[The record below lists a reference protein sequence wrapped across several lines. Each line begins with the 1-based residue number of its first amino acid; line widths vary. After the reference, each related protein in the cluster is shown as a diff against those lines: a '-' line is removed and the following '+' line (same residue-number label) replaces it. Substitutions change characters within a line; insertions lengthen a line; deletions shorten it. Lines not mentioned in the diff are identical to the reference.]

1 MYIFEGFYF
10 IDLHLYKTFP
20 SIYPMESQAEKE
32 PVDRIIGSGFEPE
45 SSVRLLYRWIIHVM
59 VNEFFFFKFHNL
71 IDYRLLILRWKLSKR
86 LIFIDQIF
94 IYFYSHFNF

>member
-32 PVDRIIGSGFEPE
+32 PVDRIIGSGFESE
-45 SSVRLLYRWIIHVM
+45 SSVRLLYR
-59 VNEFFFFKFHNL
+59 
-71 IDYRLLILRWKLSKR
+71 
-86 LIFIDQIF
+86 
-94 IYFYSHFNF
+94 